1 MAVLGLDL
9 GTSGVKAL
17 VLADDGTV
25 SAVASAACSLDR
37 PRPGWAEADPANW
50 LLAARA
56 AVHDA
61 LGRAGREPLRAV
73 GLAGQMHGVVVC
85 DASGRPVRPALLW
98 PDRRAVDVLEVWRGL
113 PDERRAA
120 LANPLVPGMAGP
132 LLAWLARHEPAA
144 LDAAAWA
151 LQAKD
156 WIRLMLTGEVATEP
170 TDASATLLWDLPA
183 DGWATDVAEA
193 AGIDARLLATLAAS
207 DAPTGALT
215 AAGAE
220 ALGVAGPLPV
230 YGGAADTAAALVGA
244 GVTRPGQRLLNVGTG
259 AQLVT
264 IMEGP
269 AAAARPTTHRYRAAR
284 GGWYA
289 MAAVQNAGLA
299 IGWAREVVAASWEE
313 TEREAFGDRASGDAE
328 GDPLFVP
335 YLTGERTPF
344 LDPDARGAWIGL
356 SLEHRRGDLLR
367 AAHAGVAHAVR
378 LARDAL
384 RAEGGAG
391 AGILRLLGGGSLRP
405 GYRQLFADTLDE
417 PLELLAVADATALGA
432 ALLAGGQA
440 PEPTREGIVEP
451 DPHGVARAAD
461 RHERWLAAVEALRT
475 RAPQQAPT
483 HV

>member
-1 MAVLGLDL
+1 MAVLGLDF

-17 VLADDGTV
+17 VLGDDGVV
-25 SAVASAACSLDR
+25 SAVASAPCSVDR
-37 PRPGWAEADPANW
+37 PRPGWAEADPASW
-50 LLAARA
+50 LDAARV
-56 AVHDA
+56 AVREA
-61 LGRAGREPLRAV
+61 LSRAGREPLRAV
-73 GLAGQMHGVVVC
+73 GLAGQMHSVVVC

-98 PDRRAVDVLEVWRGL
+98 PDRRAVDVLDLWRDL
-113 PDERRAA
+113 PEERRAA

-132 LLAWLARHEPAA
+132 LLAWLARYEPSA
-144 LDAAAWA
+144 LGAAAWA

-156 WIRLMLTGEVATEP
+156 WIRLQLTGEVATEA
-170 TDASATLLWDLPA
+170 TDASATLLWDVPA

-193 AGIDARLLATLAAS
+193 VGVDRRLLAPLTAG
-207 DAPTGALT
+207 DTPTGVLT

-220 ALGVAGPLPV
+220 ALGVPGPLPV
-230 YGGAADTAAALVGA
+230 FAGAADTAAALVGA

-264 IMEGP
+264 VVDSP
-269 AAAARPTTHRYRAAR
+269 AAVARPTTHCYRAAR

-313 TEREAFGDRASGDAE
+313 AEREAFGQGTGSAGES
-328 GDPLFVP
+328 DPLFVP
-335 YLTGERTPF
+335 HLTGERTPF

-391 AGILRLLGGGSLRP
+391 VGVLRLLGGGSLRP

-432 ALLAGGQA
+432 ALLAGGRA
-440 PEPTREGIVEP
+440 PEPSRGGAVEP
-451 DPHGVARAAD
+451 DPDGVARAD
-461 RHERWLAAVEALRT
+461 ERHERWLAAVEALGT
-475 RAPQQAPT
+475 KAPEGAPAR
-483 HV
+483 V

>member
-1 MAVLGLDL
+1 MAILGLDF

-17 VLADDGTV
+17 VLADDGAV
-25 SAVASAACSLDR
+25 CAVASAPCSVDR
-37 PRPGWAEADPANW
+37 PRAGWAEADPASW
-50 LLAARA
+50 PAAA
-56 AVHDA
+56 GVAVRGA
-61 LGRAGREPLRAV
+61 LTRAGREPLRAI
-73 GLAGQMHGVVVC
+73 GLAGQMHCVVVC
-85 DASGRPVRPALLW
+85 DASGRPVRPAMLW
-98 PDRRAVDVLEVWRGL
+98 PDRRAVDALDAWRAL
-113 PDERRAA
+113 PEERRAA

-144 LDAAAWA
+144 LDGAAWA

-156 WIRLMLTGEVATEP
+156 WIRLRLTGEVATEP
-170 TDASATLLWDLPA
+170 SDASATLLWDVPA
-183 DGWATDVAEA
+183 DGWAADVAEA
-193 AGIDARLLATLAAS
+193 AGVDARLLAPLVAS

-220 ALGVAGPLPV
+220 ALGVSGPLPV
-230 YGGAADTAAALVGA
+230 YAGAADTAAALVGA
-244 GVTRPGQRLLNVGTG
+244 GMTRPGQRLLNVGTG

-264 IMEGP
+264 VVDRP
-269 AAAARPTTHRYRAAR
+269 VAAARPTTHRYRAAR

-299 IGWAREVVAASWEE
+299 IGWAREVLAASWEE
-313 TEREAFGDRASGDAE
+313 TEREAFGEPAGGGGE

-335 YLTGERTPF
+335 HLTGERTPF

-391 AGILRLLGGGSLRP
+391 SGVLRLLGGGSLRP
-405 GYRQLFADTLDE
+405 AYRQLFADTLDE
-417 PLELLAVADATALGA
+417 PLELLSVADATALGA

-440 PEPTREGIVEP
+440 REPSREGVVEP
-451 DPHGVARAAD
+451 HPAGVARAAD
-461 RHERWLAAVEALRT
+461 RHERWLAAVEALGT
-475 RAPQQAPT
+475 RAPEGAPA